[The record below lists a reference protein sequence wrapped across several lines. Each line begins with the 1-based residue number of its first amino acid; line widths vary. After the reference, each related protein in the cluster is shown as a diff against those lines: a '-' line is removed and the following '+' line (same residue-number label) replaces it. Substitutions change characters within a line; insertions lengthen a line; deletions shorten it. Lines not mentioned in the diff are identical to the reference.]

1 MWVDG
6 TRISINRVVMRLN
19 SLLLGSV
26 CLTTIREQCV
36 SESSIKLRECVM
48 SISTKHGHW
57 DYEAYAAIPSD
68 GKRHEII
75 GGEHSVN
82 PAPNLYHQELS
93 RHIQFQLYTQIELKG
108 FGKVINA
115 PVDLQLSDH
124 DIVQPDLVVVM
135 RERNHILT
143 PTKILGIPNLVV
155 EILSASNLDHDL
167 KTKRKLYESAGIPEC
182 WIVSPE
188 NHYVLQLLLV
198 DGVYVEQTET
208 ECIKMKTLPCAVV
221 DLTRVW

>member
-1 MWVDG
+1 MGV
-6 TRISINRVVMRLN
+6 RLS

-26 CLTTIREQCV
+26 RLTTIREQWV
-36 SESSIKLRECVM
+36 SDSSIKFQERVM

-75 GGEHSVN
+75 SGEHSVN
-82 PAPNLYHQELS
+82 PTPNLYHQELS

-124 DIVQPDLVVVM
+124 DIVQPDLVVVLQ
-135 RERNHILT
+135 ERNHILT
-143 PTKILGIPNLVV
+143 PTKILGVPNLVV
-155 EILSASNLDHDL
+155 EILSESNSAHDL
-167 KTKRKLYESAGIPEC
+167 RTKRKLYESAGIPEY
-182 WIVSPE
+182 WIVSPY
-188 NHYVLQLLLV
+188 NHSVLQLLLV
-198 DGVYVEQTET
+198 DGVYVEQVET
-208 ECIKMKTLPCAVV
+208 NYIKMKSFPSAVV

>member
-1 MWVDG
+1 
-6 TRISINRVVMRLN
+6 
-19 SLLLGSV
+19 
-26 CLTTIREQCV
+26 
-36 SESSIKLRECVM
+36 
-48 SISTKHGHW
+48 
-57 DYEAYAAIPSD
+57 
-68 GKRHEII
+68 
-75 GGEHSVN
+75 
-82 PAPNLYHQELS
+82 
-93 RHIQFQLYTQIELKG
+93 
-108 FGKVINA
+108 VINA

-135 RERNHILT
+135 QDRNHILT
-143 PTKILGIPNLVV
+143 PTKILGIPNLVI

-167 KTKRKLYESAGIPEC
+167 KTKRKLYESAGIPEY

-208 ECIKMKTLPCAVV
+208 ECIKMKSFPGAVV

>member
-1 MWVDG
+1 
-6 TRISINRVVMRLN
+6 
-19 SLLLGSV
+19 
-26 CLTTIREQCV
+26 
-36 SESSIKLRECVM
+36 M

-135 RERNHILT
+135 QDRNHILT
-143 PTKILGIPNLVV
+143 PTKILGIPNLVI

-167 KTKRKLYESAGIPEC
+167 KTKRKLYESAGIPEY

-208 ECIKMKTLPCAVV
+208 ECIKMKSFPGAVV

>member
-1 MWVDG
+1 
-6 TRISINRVVMRLN
+6 
-19 SLLLGSV
+19 
-26 CLTTIREQCV
+26 
-36 SESSIKLRECVM
+36 M
-48 SISTKHGHW
+48 SISAKHGHW

-124 DIVQPDLVVVM
+124 DIVQPDLVVVLQ
-135 RERNHILT
+135 ERNHTLT
-143 PTKILGIPNLVV
+143 STKILGVPNLVV
-155 EILSASNLDHDL
+155 EILSESNSAHDL
-167 KTKRKLYESAGIPEC
+167 KTKRKLYESAGIPEY
-182 WIVSPE
+182 WIVSPY
-188 NHYVLQLLLV
+188 NHSVLQLLLV
-198 DGVYVEQTET
+198 DGVYVEQVET
-208 ECIKMKTLPCAVV
+208 EYIKMKSFPGAVV
-221 DLTRVW
+221 DLIRVW

>member
-1 MWVDG
+1 M
-6 TRISINRVVMRLN
+6 
-19 SLLLGSV
+19 LLGLF
-26 CLTTIREQCV
+26 CLITIGEQCV
-36 SESSIKLRECVM
+36 SESSIKLRERVM
-48 SISTKHGHW
+48 SIPTKQGLW

-75 GGEHSVN
+75 SGEHSEN

-108 FGKVINA
+108 FGKVMNA
-115 PVDLQLSDH
+115 PVDVQLSDH

-135 RERNHILT
+135 RDRSHILT

-155 EILSASNLDHDL
+155 EILSESNSAYDL
-167 KTKRKLYESAGIPEC
+167 RTKRKLYESAGIPEY
-182 WIVSPE
+182 WIVSPD

-208 ECIKMKTLPCAVV
+208 ECIKMKSFPGAVV

>member
-1 MWVDG
+1 
-6 TRISINRVVMRLN
+6 
-19 SLLLGSV
+19 
-26 CLTTIREQCV
+26 
-36 SESSIKLRECVM
+36 M
-48 SISTKHGHW
+48 SIPTKQGLW
-57 DYEAYAAIPSD
+57 DYEAYAAIPND

-75 GGEHSVN
+75 SGEHSEN
-82 PAPNLYHQELS
+82 PSPNLYHQELS

-108 FGKVINA
+108 FGKVMNA
-115 PVDLQLSDH
+115 PVDVQLSDH

-135 RERNHILT
+135 RDRSHILT

-155 EILSASNLDHDL
+155 EILSESNSAHDL
-167 KTKRKLYESAGIPEC
+167 RTKRKLYESAGIPEY
-182 WIVSPE
+182 WIVSPD

-208 ECIKMKTLPCAVV
+208 ECIKMKSIPDAVV